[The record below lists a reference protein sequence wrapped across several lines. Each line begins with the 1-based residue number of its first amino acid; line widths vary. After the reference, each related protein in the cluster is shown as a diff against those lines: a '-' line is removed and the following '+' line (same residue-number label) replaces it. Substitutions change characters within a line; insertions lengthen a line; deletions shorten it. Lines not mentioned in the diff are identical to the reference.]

1 MTVGCNPNETV
12 NSKKALEIKNVTK
25 RFGDLIAVN
34 DVSLDIKEGE
44 IFSFL
49 GPSGCGKTT
58 LLRCVA
64 GLEDVD
70 EGEILIGGEVVN
82 HIPPYKRNCSI
93 IFQQHA
99 LFPHMSVF
107 DNIAF
112 GLVERRIA
120 KDEIKRRVSELVELV
135 NLTGLEER
143 FPSQLSGGQQQRVAL
158 IRSLVLRPAVLLL
171 DEPLAALD
179 RKLRK
184 EMQVELKRI
193 QREVGI
199 TFMNVTH
206 DQKEALSLSDRIAV
220 MKDGKI
226 IQLGTPDEI
235 YESPR
240 TTFAADFMGASNIF
254 TGRVEARKGGRI
266 EFRTKDGLQLT
277 FPDSN
282 GIDIDTIEGI
292 SVHPEVI
299 RIALDAT
306 EAKLLESSGHTI
318 FHGRIRDIFYQGDF
332 NELTIA
338 LKDAQQDLTVHLNR
352 GIAHDKKL
360 CTGQDV
366 IVYWNWMHNNILFT

>member
-1 MTVGCNPNETV
+1 
-12 NSKKALEIKNVTK
+12 
-25 RFGDLIAVN
+25 
-34 DVSLDIKEGE
+34 
-44 IFSFL
+44 
-49 GPSGCGKTT
+49 
-58 LLRCVA
+58 
-64 GLEDVD
+64 
-70 EGEILIGGEVVN
+70 
-82 HIPPYKRNCSI
+82 
-93 IFQQHA
+93 
-99 LFPHMSVF
+99 
-107 DNIAF
+107 
-112 GLVERRIA
+112 
-120 KDEIKRRVSELVELV
+120 
-135 NLTGLEER
+135 
-143 FPSQLSGGQQQRVAL
+143 
-158 IRSLVLRPAVLLL
+158 
-171 DEPLAALD
+171 
-179 RKLRK
+179 
-184 EMQVELKRI
+184 MQVELKRI

-266 EFRTKDGLQLT
+266 EFRSKDGLQLT

-282 GIDIDTIEGI
+282 EIDIDTIEGI

-306 EAKLLESSGHTI
+306 EAKPLESSGHTT

-338 LKDAQQDLTVHLNR
+338 LKDAQQDLTVHLSR
-352 GIAHDKKL
+352 GIAHDKEL

-366 IVYWNWMHNNILFT
+366 IVYWNCMHNNILFK